1 MVDRSARRF
10 SHGSAKSSSNSEVTT
25 VSQTYHL
32 QSFYT
37 QADFGL
43 LAASIIAPSADLN
56 LALPATFFGAVGTA
70 GQRCTSTRRLYLHK
84 SISSQFLERLTKL
97 YDSLLPGDPLHP
109 ATLLGPVHT
118 TAAVDLYNQTV
129 SSLASHSSATILT
142 SRSGQRFS
150 VSQLSSSET
159 SEIDLSSGNFVRP
172 ALVQLSTGS
181 PADPSVS
188 SIWKTEKFIP
198 VLWVAEYDDLE
209 EVIQWNNAV
218 PQGLSSSL
226 WTRDVGE
233 VGKWVGAGGSDCG
246 IVNVRVYLSFSE
258 YLNK

>member
-1 MVDRSARRF
+1 MRLWVDRSGRRF
-10 SHGSAKSSSNSEVTT
+10 SRGSAKSSSNLEATT
-25 VSQTYHL
+25 VSQTYCLH
-32 QSFYT
+32 SFYT
-37 QADFGL
+37 LTDVSL
-43 LAASIIAPSADLN
+43 PAASIIAPSADLN

-84 SISSQFLERLTKL
+84 SISSKFLERLTKL

-150 VSQLSSSET
+150 ASQLSSSET
-159 SEIDLSSGNFVRP
+159 SEVDLSSGNFVRP

-188 SIWKTEKFIP
+188 SIWKTEKFVP
-198 VLWVAEYDDLE
+198 VLCVAEYDDLE

-233 VGKWVGAGGSDCG
+233 VGKWVDNS
-246 IVNVRVYLSFSE
+246 
-258 YLNK
+258 